1 MTMLR
6 NVELT
11 ETLHAI
17 MSRNTEYYQT
27 DYAEDMQE
35 LLHGRQ
41 RHYLFMSYRM
51 GTLLVPEESV
61 YTRESSCRKGW
72 LECGEERPDLVRA
85 FAARVDRRMPPRARA
100 RGCGPAGLCQ
110 SCDRCGDEHG
120 VGDGHGAGRGRASA
134 QPA

>member
-1 MTMLR
+1 MLSFFAKGGMEMTMLR

-85 FAARVDRRMPPRARA
+85 FAARVDRRMPPGA
-100 RGCGPAGLCQ
+100 CAGMW
-110 SCDRCGDEHG
+110 SCWTMPVMRSMW
-120 VGDGHGAGRGRASA
+120 R
-134 QPA
+134 

>member
-11 ETLHAI
+11 ETLRAI

-51 GTLLVPEESV
+51 GTLLVP
-61 YTRESSCRKGW
+61 
-72 LECGEERPDLVRA
+72 
-85 FAARVDRRMPPRARA
+85 
-100 RGCGPAGLCQ
+100 
-110 SCDRCGDEHG
+110 
-120 VGDGHGAGRGRASA
+120 
-134 QPA
+134 